1 MSEILQEN
9 LGNLIRGKEDKET
22 KVQDSVKSSVYICVC
37 VCVCACA
44 CKIMNKWGFQQKCE
58 VLKSRRSLN

>member
-37 VCVCACA
+37 VCVCVC
-44 CKIMNKWGFQQKCE
+44 MRVQNNE
-58 VLKSRRSLN
+58 